1 MKKITRYFL
10 EGLLLIIPS
19 GVTIYF
25 FYYLLISVD
34 SLFKLKYPGLG
45 FVISVGIII
54 LVGFIASNIF
64 TKGIVR
70 IVDSMFSKLPFIKI
84 IYTSLRDLTE
94 AFVGDKKKFNQP
106 VLVNLKEDGSIQIPG
121 FITETDLSAIGSSGK
136 VAVYLPQSYNFAGN
150 LLLVNKDDLVLLQV
164 ESTDLMTFIV
174 SGGFSY
180 RIK

>member
-10 EGLLLIIPS
+10 EGLLLIVPA

-34 SLFKLKYPGLG
+34 SFFNLKYPGLG
-45 FVISVGIII
+45 FIISVSIII

-64 TKGIVR
+64 TKGIVK
-70 IVDSMFSKLPFIKI
+70 IVDTLFSKLPFIKI
-84 IYTSLRDLTE
+84 IYTSLRDLTG

-106 VLVNLKEDGSIQIPG
+106 VLVNITQNGSIQIPG
-121 FITETDLSAIGSSGK
+121 FVTETDLSAIGSTDK
-136 VAVYLPQSYNFAGN
+136 VAVYIPQSYNFAGN
-150 LLLVNKDDLVLLQV
+150 LLLVKKEDLVLLQV
-164 ESTDLMTFIV
+164 EASDLMTFIV
-174 SGGFSY
+174 SGGLSY